1 MADVLYCKRCGGQ
14 ILVTGYCSQ
23 CGLKSEY
30 VNKAINTSKFYYN
43 IGLDKAKVRDMTGAA
58 AALTV
63 ALKYDKMNIDAR
75 NLLGLIYY
83 EVGEVVEALSQW
95 VISKN
100 LQPENNIADEYLNE
114 VQGNKAELE
123 NMNKAIR
130 NFNLSLDYARHDSVD
145 LAIIQLR
152 SVISQHPKMI
162 KAYQLLALLYI
173 KEEEYSKAGKVLKR
187 ALTHDKGNLFCL
199 NYAKEIRGKISRRK
213 QQATYAEQQMAQQ
226 AADEVIIPKY
236 SEKPK
241 VLQLMLGLILG
252 IAICASAYAFMIY
265 PTQQQKTNA
274 RWNQT
279 AASYNEKLGAKDETI
294 STLNTRVSDLE
305 NEVETMKKDVDTY
318 TGDDGSL
325 TNYERLLTAMKQYT
339 EEDWTNMAVTY
350 ASINPDVVEAS
361 AFRDCYAMLKDFIEN
376 NGLADRLFEA
386 AKALI
391 DQGKYTE
398 AIPALEAC
406 LAEKNDYEDAIYY
419 MAFCYEATGNDAE
432 AAVYFKRIVD
442 EFPQSQWYSQA
453 SSRVN

>member
-1 MADVLYCKRCGGQ
+1 MKCYKCGNTLGSGRHCLHCGADV
-14 ILVTGYCSQ
+14 
-23 CGLKSEY
+23 
-30 VNKAINTSKFYYN
+30 AIYRKIVRTSNSYYN
-43 IGLDKAKVRDMTGAA
+43 RALAKAKIRDLSGA
-58 AALTV
+58 LED
-63 ALKYDKMNIDAR
+63 LNQSLQFNKSNIDAR
-75 NLLGLIYY
+75 NLLGLVYY
-83 EVGEVVEALSQW
+83 EMGEVVEALSQW

-100 LQPENNIADEYLNE
+100 LQPENNRADEYLTE

-123 NMNKAIR
+123 NMNKAIK
-130 NFNLSLDYARHDSVD
+130 NFNLSLDYAKHDSVD

-173 KEEEYSKAGKVLKR
+173 KEQEYSKAGKVLKR
-187 ALTHDKGNLFCL
+187 ALAHDKGNIFCL
-199 NYAKEIRGKISRRK
+199 NYAKEIRGKISRRNK
-213 QQATYAEQQMAQQ
+213 HATYAEQQMAQQ

-252 IAICASAYAFMIY
+252 IAICVSAYVFMIS

-279 AASYNEKLGAKDETI
+279 AVSYNEKLGAKDETI

-305 NEVETMKKDVDTY
+305 SEVETMKKDVETY
-318 TGDDGSL
+318 TGEDGSL
-325 TNYERLLTAMKQYT
+325 TNYERLLTAMKQYA

-350 ASINPDVVEAS
+350 ATINPDVVDAS
-361 AFRDCYAMLKDFIEN
+361 AFRDCYALLKNFVEN
-376 NGLADRLFEA
+376 DGLADRLFEA
-386 AKALI
+386 AKALV
-391 DQGKYTE
+391 DQGKYNE

-419 MAFCYEATGNDAE
+419 MAYCYEAIGNDAE

-442 EFPQSQWYSQA
+442 EFPQSQWYAQA